1 MPFRTKT
8 VRLVARVLCR
18 HDRCSAPASPLAAV
32 SRMPLSHKT
41 ARLATWLVRHHTRSL
56 LSPCFA
62 LDMRVGSFTELAR
75 PGTVLALSQH
85 ASICPGTGTREGSFT
100 ELARPGTD
108 GTATARL
115 DVRWLSRR
123 IVHGTLSARH
133 GMRGHCMS
141 RSMLAHPQDRS
152 RSLLVLAR
160 DWHGHCA
167 SRPVLAHSQDCSRN
181 SLVLARDWH
190 GRCMTRPGRATTI
203 GNLAKGVKTFIKK
216 HACFPE

>member
-18 HDRCSAPASPLAAV
+18 HDCCSAPVSPLAAV

-123 IVHGTLSARH
+123 IVHGTRSARH

-160 DWHGHCA
+160 DWHGHCT

-181 SLVLARDWH
+181 SLVLA
-190 GRCMTRPGRATTI
+190 
-203 GNLAKGVKTFIKK
+203 F
-216 HACFPE
+216 